1 MPQSKNKLY
10 NKIKENT
17 FYIKKKLIMKRLIF
31 AVLAVMVMAVPMANA
46 QKVNKSA
53 IEAKLEKADA
63 AVADAKKA
71 TKAATWI
78 ARGKAYYEAANV
90 ATKDLFVGMSM
101 DDMQLYLGEPIEG
114 HPNVVVNNAVCNEW
128 VYPWVKVYTNEH
140 HRVVS
145 WVTTQNIRDDK
156 ELGKVALESFNKAF
170 ELDNNVGKKLGEDMN
185 NLANFY
191 KVRGNVATD
200 FKEYLA
206 AASDYLTAYN
216 VQKSPAYAGEKN
228 HDLPYIAGYL
238 YTVDG
243 QTNPESLE
251 KGIAALSEALAAGY
265 ADEKGDIYNY
275 LYLCYYLQKDSP
287 VRAANLE
294 RAKQVLMEGLAKFP
308 NNDSIV
314 EGLINIYTDSEA
326 NVGNPA
332 DLIEM
337 VDKALERD
345 PKNSGLWY
353 GRGRIFYSLQDFDQ
367 AIESFKK
374 VVEIA
379 PEDAYTWYY
388 IGYFYVNKADAMNE
402 EFNKRDIK
410 SIKEWDEGQA
420 SILAVYN
427 EALPYMEKAYEM
439 KPEFS
444 FVETLKA
451 LTFRLR
457 DQEGMMEKYE
467 KYNAIYKELKD
478 KQ

>member
-1 MPQSKNKLY
+1 
-10 NKIKENT
+10 
-17 FYIKKKLIMKRLIF
+17 MKRLIF
-31 AVLAVMVMAVPMANA
+31 AVLAVMVMAMPVANA

-53 IEAKLEKADA
+53 ILSKLEKADA
-63 AVADAKKA
+63 ATNDAKKN
-71 TKAATWI
+71 TKAATWVT
-78 ARGKAYYEAANV
+78 RGKAYFEAAN
-90 ATKDLFVGMSM
+90 APTKDLGVGMKM
-101 DDMQLYLGEPIEG
+101 EDVVLYLGEPTEG
-114 HPNVVVNNAVCNEW
+114 HPGVDLNGIVCTEW
-128 VYPWVKVYTNEH
+128 IYPWVKVYANDKNQ
-140 HRVVS
+140 VVS
-145 WVTTQNIRDDK
+145 WVTTQQVCADGVDAAA
-156 ELGKVALESFNKAF
+156 VALESFNKAY
-170 ELDNNVGKKLGEDMN
+170 ELDNNIGKKIAEDLS
-185 NLANFY
+185 NLANYY
-191 KVRGNVATD
+191 KMNGNTYTD
-200 FKEYLA
+200 FQAYLDA
-206 AASDYLTAYN
+206 AHAYEMAYA

-228 HDLPYIAGYL
+228 PDLPYVAGYL

-243 QTNPESLE
+243 QDNAPSLE
-251 KGIAALSEALAAGY
+251 KGVAALNEALAAGY
-265 ADEKGDIYNY
+265 TDDKGDIFYY
-275 LYLCYYLQKDSP
+275 LYMCYYLQMDSP

-308 NNDSIV
+308 NNDNIV
-314 EGLINIYTDSEA
+314 EGLINIYTSEDA

-353 GRGRIFYSLQDFDQ
+353 GRGRIFYSLKNFDESI
-367 AIESFKK
+367 ASFKK
-374 VVEIA
+374 VVEIN
-379 PEDAYTWYY
+379 PDDAYTWYY

-402 EFNKRDIK
+402 EFNQRDIK
-410 SIKEWDEGQA
+410 SHKEWNEGQA

-467 KYNAIYKELKD
+467 KYNAIYKEMKD
-478 KQ
+478 QQ